1 MAIIRPVATV
11 VLTAEAREDMRRLP
25 IPVAT
30 RVRKLLVRL
39 EGWPAVSGVK
49 RLTGNLAGRYR
60 VRTGD
65 YRVQFRV
72 ENLPR
77 KDPEEGQSHR
87 VVVER
92 IGHRDG
98 FYGE

>member
-1 MAIIRPVATV
+1 MVQV
-11 VLTAEAREDMRRLP
+11 SLTPAAARELDRLP
-25 IPVAT
+25 IPIRA
-30 RVRKLLVRL
+30 RVLRVFERL
-39 EGWPAVSGVK
+39 GRWPETSGAK
-49 RLTGNLAGRYR
+49 ALRGDLAGAYR

-72 ENLPR
+72 R
-77 KDPEEGQSHR
+77 GDK

-98 FYGE
+98 FYDE